1 MGLSLPDPTV
11 LASNLTRITS
21 SFLEAYPD
29 TNFRTQLLRTTLR
42 IEASPTLESVEAYHS
57 HLLAEVEM
65 ILSSSVVTKAKPSIR
80 AMEGQATTSP
90 TSSPARGSKGDAP
103 CKYFAKSGGCRRGS
117 KCPYSHDTQQFSEE
131 VRAKKCLLCGSEYHR
146 KRECPTL
153 ESSARSKEGSAK
165 GRQPI
170 PPSSS
175 SGSPIV
181 AAQVVATGEE
191 PKGIKNE
198 VPQSDASQPMTIENL
213 IKVAQQIVQ
222 GQPTGSSMST
232 GDPSSPSLRVM
243 RMVNP
248 IHGSDGTIVKAT
260 ALVDSG
266 ATHPLR
272 KAASS
277 EEWENARAVTVTL
290 AGNRS
295 VEMKLTTSG
304 TLLLPVS
311 EMGSSTILLVG
322 DLIQTLGYKLDWNR
336 KSCRLIAPDGE
347 SMKLS
352 MRDGCPQLPEYQALS
367 LISRLEERKLEQLR
381 NVTLETEDAVRAAAL
396 RMERSWFDSLLEF
409 CKGDLSAGQMA
420 VDKSPFLKDVPESS
434 KTGLITT
441 SDLSRGWELMKKVT
455 CWNRRFRRRL
465 LQTNSWVIHFYSGRN
480 SNPAFKTLDAGGNV
494 LLEIDILNSSAL
506 DGRCGM

>member
-1 MGLSLPDPTV
+1 M
-11 LASNLTRITS
+11 
-21 SFLEAYPD
+21 
-29 TNFRTQLLRTTLR
+29 
-42 IEASPTLESVEAYHS
+42 
-57 HLLAEVEM
+57 
-65 ILSSSVVTKAKPSIR
+65 
-80 AMEGQATTSP
+80 
-90 TSSPARGSKGDAP
+90 
-103 CKYFAKSGGCRRGS
+103 
-117 KCPYSHDTQQFSEE
+117 
-131 VRAKKCLLCGSEYHR
+131 
-146 KRECPTL
+146 
-153 ESSARSKEGSAK
+153 ESSARSIGKREEGSAK

-175 SGSPIV
+175 SGSPIA

-277 EEWENARAVTVTL
+277 EEWENARAVTVNL

-311 EMGSSTILLVG
+311 EMGSSTILPVG

-441 SDLSRGWELMKKVT
+441 YSFPSQYTLVQSNIITFSHSTQAWTFPFFCEAWGTHCRFEHTHIQQVLFKKT
-455 CWNRRFRRRL
+455 QRAPASYPAREKL
-465 LQTNSWVIHFYSGRN
+465 LQVKKGEDALPLIQQV
-480 SNPAFKTLDAGGNV
+480 PARFLQV
-494 LLEIDILNSSAL
+494 
-506 DGRCGM
+506 